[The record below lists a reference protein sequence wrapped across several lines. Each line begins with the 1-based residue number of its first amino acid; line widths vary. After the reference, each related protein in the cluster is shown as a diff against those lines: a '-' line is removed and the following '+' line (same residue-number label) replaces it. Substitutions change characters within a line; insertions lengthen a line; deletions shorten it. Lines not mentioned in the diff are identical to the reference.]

1 MCYNVLHGGVNMPKT
16 GKFSIGEKKDAN
28 ISLRIESSLNEELE
42 EYCTQHSLT
51 KTELIKTLIQNFLKK

>member
-1 MCYNVLHGGVNMPKT
+1 MPKT